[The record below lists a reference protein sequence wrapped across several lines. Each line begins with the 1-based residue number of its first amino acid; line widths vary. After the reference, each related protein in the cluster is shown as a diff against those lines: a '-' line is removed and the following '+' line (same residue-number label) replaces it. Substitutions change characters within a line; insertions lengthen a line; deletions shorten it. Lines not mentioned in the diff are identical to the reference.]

1 MRQKKSHGKGKF
13 KGQQR
18 ANSWLLHMNLGIRF
32 NSQFCYRVTVGKL
45 SQYYEPSS
53 PLLKYEQQGLP
64 YSGVLTIQLGLP
76 AQEAAPTKALGLILW
91 RGWEQCKDAIYPVK
105 HRHKCFWL
113 NGIWCKTNGIQYR
126 YSQSP
131 PCVQAAWMSAIKNKL
146 SAVKLE
152 GADNRMIAP

>member
-1 MRQKKSHGKGKF
+1 MKGTGIKIKELFLLLTQLYLIIPKIYVFVFQTNFRSKVLRKATHSTVVKVAMRQKKSHGKGKF

-76 AQEAAPTKALGLILW
+76 AQEAAPTKALGLIL
-91 RGWEQCKDAIYPVK
+91 
-105 HRHKCFWL
+105 
-113 NGIWCKTNGIQYR
+113 
-126 YSQSP
+126 
-131 PCVQAAWMSAIKNKL
+131 
-146 SAVKLE
+146 
-152 GADNRMIAP
+152 